1 MGVIQ
6 SLAMK
11 YAVVAVAVVLG
22 LVAVSYA
29 DPLNSCTAAA
39 RKEQCP
45 PSAPFFGFMGCA
57 SALVFAC
64 LGAAY
69 GTAKSGVGVANMGV
83 LHPDVVMKSIIP
95 VVMAG
100 VLGIYG
106 LIVAVLLASGIKADN
121 AYSYS
126 SYSGFSALSAGLCCG
141 LAGLATGIAIGI
153 VGDAGVRA
161 NARQPKLFVG
171 IILILIFAEALGLYG
186 LIVALILQSN
196 KLECNSIADKYYVTD
211 DDTKV
216 AGGTCIG

>member
-6 SLAMK
+6 ALAMK

-83 LHPDVVMKSIIP
+83 LHADMVMKSIIP
-95 VVMAG
+95 IIMAG

-106 LIVAVLLASGIKADN
+106 LIVAVLIGSGISADN
-121 AYSYS
+121 YSYS
-126 SYSGFSALSAGLCCG
+126 SFSGF
-141 LAGLATGIAIGI
+141 
-153 VGDAGVRA
+153 
-161 NARQPKLFVG
+161 
-171 IILILIFAEALGLYG
+171 
-186 LIVALILQSN
+186 
-196 KLECNSIADKYYVTD
+196 
-211 DDTKV
+211 
-216 AGGTCIG
+216 

>member
-1 MGVIQ
+1 MAFRTLFGV
-6 SLAMK
+6 
-11 YAVVAVAVVLG
+11 VVLG

-106 LIVAVLLASGIKADN
+106 LIVAVLLASGIKADG

-141 LAGLATGIAIGI
+141 LAGLAAGIAIGI

-196 KLECNSIADKYYVTD
+196 KLECLDVSSSYFVTSTGTTAADS
-211 DDTKV
+211 
-216 AGGTCIG
+216 TCLG

>member
-1 MGVIQ
+1 MGGFDITMAKTQ
-6 SLAMK
+6 LIALAFLAVLAIV
-11 YAVVAVAVVLG
+11 YAQNRNL
-22 LVAVSYA
+22 
-29 DPLNSCTAAA
+29 CTVAA

-45 PSAPFFGFMGCA
+45 PSAPFFVFMGCA
-57 SALVFAC
+57 AALVFAC

-83 LHPDVVMKSIIP
+83 LHPEMVMKSIIP

-106 LIVAVLLASGIKADN
+106 LIVAVLLASGIKADD
-121 AYSYS
+121 AYMYS

-141 LAGLATGIAIGI
+141 LAGLAAGIGI

-196 KLECNSIADKYYVTD
+196 KLECTDVSDSYYITSTGQYTVN
-211 DDTKV
+211 
-216 AGGTCIG
+216 GGDCIG